1 MQPIKF
7 IIIFLFLFFINNTI
21 NAYEIIIKG
30 NEKLSTDDLQSLTNI
45 DLKKQNFDK
54 LEIDKL
60 LKDFYKSDLIFDYSL
75 KFQDEKA
82 LILLKES
89 MIIENIYINN
99 NLFIEDDLINK
110 QLSSKVGHY

>member
-1 MQPIKF
+1 MQSIKF

-75 KFQDEKA
+75 KFQDKKA
-82 LILLKES
+82 LI
-89 MIIENIYINN
+89 
-99 NLFIEDDLINK
+99 
-110 QLSSKVGHY
+110 SKRVNDY